1 MLLLLRS
8 MDVIEQNVFTRVPM
22 VKQPIVI
29 KEPFNVQEIMTLLAK
44 EDPANCVGCRNRAL
58 VLFLLDTGIRASEC
72 IEMELADLDWDRQ
85 RALVRHGK
93 GDKQRWVGFSK
104 PTGGMV
110 KEYLARFRGEEP
122 GSPRRTARRRSCGHT
137 FLQPLAPSQRDAR
150 TAGKP

>member
-93 GDKQRWVGFSK
+93 GDTVLVQDV
-104 PTGGMV
+104 
-110 KEYLARFRGEEP
+110 
-122 GSPRRTARRRSCGHT
+122 
-137 FLQPLAPSQRDAR
+137 RD
-150 TAGKP
+150 TSSV